1 MGGMCYNAI
10 SEDSDMD
17 NVKKLEKIFKALGD
31 KTRLRIINMLI
42 QKPMCV
48 CEMTS
53 LLQFSQ
59 STISGHL
66 KVLRDA
72 EVVVDIK
79 TGLWVVYHL
88 NREHSLVEEIF
99 KVLDQSFGKDEMFVN
114 ERKKSFKADRYE
126 LCKK

>member
-1 MGGMCYNAI
+1 MWYNAI
-10 SEDSDMD
+10 SEDSDMN

-48 CEMTS
+48 CEITS
-53 LLQFSQ
+53 ILPFSQ

-72 EVVVDIK
+72 EVVVDTK
-79 TGLWVVYHL
+79 NGLWVVYHL
-88 NREHSLVEEIF
+88 NTEHSLIEEIF
-99 KVLDQSFGKDEMFVN
+99 KVLDQSFGKDEMFIN
-114 ERKKSFKADRYE
+114 ERKKSFNADRYK